1 MILLT
6 GATGRVGTAAARA
19 LLQAGE
25 PFKVMVRSPEK
36 LTLNGANM
44 QVLKG
49 DFADPRAIGQAL
61 EGATRALI
69 VMGNHPDQAMLERR
83 FAEQAVAAGVTHLV
97 KVSSMEASPDATAVL
112 PSNHFQTEQHI
123 QSLAVDWTF
132 LRPNYYMQN
141 MLMYAASISR
151 AGSFALPLG
160 SAKTAMVDARDVGE
174 VAAAVLT
181 GQNHVNQIY
190 QLTGPALMDFH
201 EAAGVMSGVLGR
213 DIAYVEQTPE
223 AFRDVLAQF
232 IHSSWQLDAVCE
244 LFAEIAGGSLEQ
256 LTDTAADLLGRSP
269 RSLADFIAE
278 FAPAFQSAD

>member
-97 KVSSMEASPDATAVL
+97 
-112 PSNHFQTEQHI
+112 
-123 QSLAVDWTF
+123 
-132 LRPNYYMQN
+132 
-141 MLMYAASISR
+141 
-151 AGSFALPLG
+151 
-160 SAKTAMVDARDVGE
+160 
-174 VAAAVLT
+174 
-181 GQNHVNQIY
+181 
-190 QLTGPALMDFH
+190 
-201 EAAGVMSGVLGR
+201 
-213 DIAYVEQTPE
+213 
-223 AFRDVLAQF
+223 
-232 IHSSWQLDAVCE
+232 
-244 LFAEIAGGSLEQ
+244 
-256 LTDTAADLLGRSP
+256 
-269 RSLADFIAE
+269 
-278 FAPAFQSAD
+278 

>member
-1 MILLT
+1 
-6 GATGRVGTAAARA
+6 
-19 LLQAGE
+19 
-25 PFKVMVRSPEK
+25 
-36 LTLNGANM
+36 
-44 QVLKG
+44 
-49 DFADPRAIGQAL
+49 
-61 EGATRALI
+61 
-69 VMGNHPDQAMLERR
+69 
-83 FAEQAVAAGVTHLV
+83 
-97 KVSSMEASPDATAVL
+97 
-112 PSNHFQTEQHI
+112 
-123 QSLAVDWTF
+123 
-132 LRPNYYMQN
+132 MQN

-181 GQNHVNQIY
+181 GQNQVNQIY

-256 LTDTAADLLGRSP
+256 LTGTTADLLGRSP